1 MYKKIS
7 IMLFIITI
15 LLGGKLFVVSKELKD
30 VKNDLKRQ
38 SIKKEETIQDKN
50 IDKNT
55 NTETNKVEDTQSESN
70 KKDVIE
76 VKDITNLIKGLSLK
90 DNEDVRNTAITFVKA
105 FSNYYDKNNT
115 VEKRIQTRIDN
126 VKDLLSE
133 KLYKSTRAGVESE
146 AAHQGKEFT
155 YRKLEGIRIY
165 EAYQETDKVHI
176 NLETFLTYYD
186 IFMKPQSIHSSDRY
200 STSDFK
206 FILVKSNG
214 KWIIQDFTETFK

>member
-15 LLGGKLFVVSKELKD
+15 LLGGKLFIVSKELKD
-30 VKNDLKRQ
+30 AKNELKRQ
-38 SIKKEETIQDKN
+38 SVKKEEN
-50 IDKNT
+50 IKDENT
-55 NTETNKVEDTQSESN
+55 NTETNKIENTKSESN
-70 KKDVIE
+70 KKEEIE
-76 VKDITNLIKGLSLK
+76 VKDITNPIDELSTK

-105 FSNYYDKNNT
+105 FANYYDKNDT

-133 KLYKSTRAGVESE
+133 ELYKSTRAGVESE
-146 AAHQGKEFT
+146 AVHQGKEFT

-165 EAYQETDKVHI
+165 EAYQEGDKVHI
-176 NLETFLTYYD
+176 NLETFSTYYD

-206 FILVKSNG
+206 FTLVKSNG

>member
-15 LLGGKLFVVSKELKD
+15 LLGGKLFIVSKELKD
-30 VKNDLKRQ
+30 AKNELKRQ
-38 SIKKEETIQDKN
+38 SVKKEEN
-50 IDKNT
+50 IKDENT
-55 NTETNKVEDTQSESN
+55 NTETNKIENTKSESN
-70 KKDVIE
+70 KKEEIE
-76 VKDITNLIKGLSLK
+76 VKDITNPIDELSTK
-90 DNEDVRNTAITFVKA
+90 DNEDVRNTSITFVKA
-105 FSNYYDKNNT
+105 FANYYDKNDT

-133 KLYKSTRAGVESE
+133 DLYKSTRAGVESE
-146 AAHQGKEFT
+146 AVHQGKEFT

-165 EAYQETDKVHI
+165 EAYQEGDKIHI
-176 NLETFLTYYD
+176 NLETFSTYYD

-206 FILVKSNG
+206 FTLVKSNG

>member
-7 IMLFIITI
+7 TMLFIITI
-15 LLGGKLFVVSKELKD
+15 LLGGKLFIVSKELKD
-30 VKNDLKRQ
+30 AKNELKRQ
-38 SIKKEETIQDKN
+38 SVKKEEN
-50 IDKNT
+50 IKDENT
-55 NTETNKVEDTQSESN
+55 NTETNKIENTKSESN
-70 KKDVIE
+70 KKEDIE
-76 VKDITNLIKGLSLK
+76 VKDITNPIDELSTK

-105 FSNYYDKNNT
+105 FANYYDKNDT

-133 KLYKSTRAGVESE
+133 ELYKSTRAGVESE
-146 AAHQGKEFT
+146 AVHQGKEFT

-165 EAYQETDKVHI
+165 EAYQEGDKVHI
-176 NLETFLTYYD
+176 NLETFSTYYD

-200 STSDFK
+200 YTSDFK
-206 FILVKSNG
+206 FTLVKSNG

>member
-15 LLGGKLFVVSKELKD
+15 LLGGKLFIVSKELKD
-30 VKNDLKRQ
+30 AKNELKRQ
-38 SIKKEETIQDKN
+38 SVKKEEN
-50 IDKNT
+50 IKGENT
-55 NTETNKVEDTQSESN
+55 NTETNKIENTKSESN
-70 KKDVIE
+70 KKEEIE
-76 VKDITNLIKGLSLK
+76 VKDITNPIDELSTK
-90 DNEDVRNTAITFVKA
+90 DNEDVRNTVITFVKA
-105 FSNYYDKNNT
+105 FANYYDKNDT

-133 KLYKSTRAGVESE
+133 DLYKSTRAGVESE
-146 AAHQGKEFT
+146 AVHQGKEFT

-165 EAYQETDKVHI
+165 EAYQEGDKIHI
-176 NLETFLTYYD
+176 NLETFSTYYD
-186 IFMKPQSIHSSDRY
+186 IFMKPQSIHKSNRY

-206 FILVKSNG
+206 FTLVKSND

>member
-15 LLGGKLFVVSKELKD
+15 LLGGKLFIVSKELKD
-30 VKNDLKRQ
+30 AKNELKRQ
-38 SIKKEETIQDKN
+38 SVKKEEN
-50 IDKNT
+50 IKDENT
-55 NTETNKVEDTQSESN
+55 NTETNKIENTKSESN
-70 KKDVIE
+70 KKEEIE
-76 VKDITNLIKGLSLK
+76 VKDITNPIDELSTK

-105 FSNYYDKNNT
+105 FANYYDKNDT

-126 VKDLLSE
+126 VKDLLYE
-133 KLYKSTRAGVESE
+133 ELYKSTRAGVESE
-146 AAHQGKEFT
+146 AMHQGKEFT

-165 EAYQETDKVHI
+165 EAYKEGDKVHI
-176 NLETFLTYYD
+176 NLETFSTYYD

-206 FILVKSNG
+206 FTLVKSNG

>member
-15 LLGGKLFVVSKELKD
+15 LLCGKLFIVSKELKD
-30 VKNDLKRQ
+30 AKNELKRQ
-38 SIKKEETIQDKN
+38 SVKKEEN
-50 IDKNT
+50 IKDENT
-55 NTETNKVEDTQSESN
+55 NTETNKIENTKSESN
-70 KKDVIE
+70 KKEEIE
-76 VKDITNLIKGLSLK
+76 VKDITNPIDELSTK

-105 FSNYYDKNNT
+105 FANYYDKNDT

-133 KLYKSTRAGVESE
+133 ELYKSTRAGVESE
-146 AAHQGKEFT
+146 AVHQGKEFT

-165 EAYQETDKVHI
+165 EAYQEGDKVHI
-176 NLETFLTYYD
+176 NLETFSTYYD

-206 FILVKSNG
+206 FTLVKSNG

>member
-7 IMLFIITI
+7 ILLFIITI

-30 VKNDLKRQ
+30 TKNELKRQ

-50 IDKNT
+50 IDKYT

-70 KKDVIE
+70 KSGEIE
-76 VKDITNLIKGLSLK
+76 VNDITKPIEGLSTK
-90 DNEDVRNTAITFVKA
+90 DNEDVRNTVITFVKA
-105 FSNYYDKNNT
+105 FANYCDKDDN

-133 KLYKSTRAGVESE
+133 ELYKSTRAGVESE
-146 AAHQGKEFT
+146 AMHQGKEFT
-155 YRKLEGIRIY
+155 YRKLEGMRIY
-165 EAYQETDKVHI
+165 EAYQEGDKVYI
-176 NLETFLTYYD
+176 NLETFSTYYD
-186 IFMKPQSIHSSDRY
+186 IFMKPQSINKSNRY

-206 FILVKSNG
+206 FTLVKSND